1 MYSVIGIG
9 ENAYTGGSNM
19 TMRAGISQSRL
30 GNARQG
36 VAMVMRRGAG

>member
-9 ENAYTGGSNM
+9 EKCLHGGSNM

-30 GNARQG
+30 DNARQG